1 MQIDCPVTRSYRQN
15 NSKGVAGENPW
26 GLDKDVRLRL
36 WPAGAPL
43 LNPGTFVYPAKQR
56 W

>member
-1 MQIDCPVTRSYRQN
+1 MTRSYRQN